1 LNTLYL
7 QTVRGLSPLHAGLY
21 LLPMAVMI
29 AIFSPISGRILGGRG
44 ARVPLVLAAVAI
56 TAAAVMLTR
65 LTATTSFAYLVVSY
79 VLFGI
84 GAGLVNPPIT
94 NTAMTGM
101 PAAQAGVAGAV
112 ASTSRQVGMTLGV
125 AVIGAVSAGA
135 IAGAL
140 VTGPSR
146 PDAPLVP
153 EDVVRVVLGQT
164 SAAVVRCRRSRRDRD
179 AGVSSDL
186 EAWARRLER
195 RGIARALHEDHA
207 RSSARTRRRGGPQGF
222 GCLGALG
229 VDHGLH
235 RTTGSPVTDQ
245 CAVRAV

>member
-1 LNTLYL
+1 
-7 QTVRGLSPLHAGLY
+7 
-21 LLPMAVMI
+21 
-29 AIFSPISGRILGGRG
+29 
-44 ARVPLVLAAVAI
+44 VAI

-140 VTGPSR
+140 GGDFASATHAGWWIIAGLGVGILVIGLVTTASW
-146 PDAPLVP
+146 
-153 EDVVRVVLGQT
+153 
-164 SAAVVRCRRSRRDRD
+164 AARTARS
-179 AGVSSDL
+179 VT
-186 EAWARRLER
+186 ENF
-195 RGIARALHEDHA
+195 EDHA
-207 RSSARTRRRGGPQGF
+207 HPVPYRAGTPAPARS
-222 GCLGALG
+222 
-229 VDHGLH
+229 
-235 RTTGSPVTDQ
+235 
-245 CAVRAV
+245 